1 MILLRARRTL
11 SAALGLLGLGAL
23 AHGLAAQ
30 QAPDPARRGFELERR
45 GNYGDAVG
53 AYRDAL
59 KTKPNDAAALF
70 GLERSLIALDRPADI
85 LPDARA
91 AIAASPGTGAFYGV
105 ALRAW
110 AASGRPDSVRAVAQ
124 QWAAVDSTDETPYR
138 EWGAAALARHD
149 RDEARKAY
157 QTARDRLHRPDAL
170 AGELAMVLS
179 EEHDWAGAV
188 REWSTAV
195 AKVSGYRSTAV
206 RALSPAPEEDRSK
219 ILRDFGKQTAP
230 TARWVEADLRA
241 QWGDPLGGY
250 QVLSANLPN
259 DRGRAVEAI
268 SGFLDQVRDQTGPE
282 PRRAQGLALAA
293 LADRTPGPGGSQLRL
308 EAAQAFADA
317 GDQAAAKRLL
327 GGMATAIDLTSGA
340 GVTLVGVLVKEG
352 KVEDAERK
360 LEQLKPGLVSE
371 DWMALRRTVAWGWVR
386 AGKLDRADSLIVAD
400 SSVEGLAM
408 AGQLRLF
415 HGDLDSAAILLKLA
429 GPFAGTRDEAT
440 ARTATLA
447 MLQPIQADTLPA
459 LGAGLLAVE
468 RGDTARG
475 VQQLEKVADGLPVDA
490 GGAEIRLY
498 AGRLAQSAGRTAD
511 AERLLR
517 SAAVPDAKTTAPAA
531 ELALAQL
538 LLDSGRAKEATEV
551 LEQMILGFPESA
563 LVPQA
568 RRLLDQARGA
578 VPQT

>member
-59 KTKPNDAAALF
+59 KKKPNDAAALF

-105 ALRAW
+105 TLRAW

-230 TARWVEADLRA
+230 TARWLEADLRA

-386 AGKLDRADSLIVAD
+386 AGKLDRADSMIVAD

>member
-11 SAALGLLGLGAL
+11 SAALGLIGLAAL

-59 KTKPNDAAALF
+59 KKKPNDAAALF

-124 QWAAVDSTDETPYR
+124 QWAALDSTDETPYR

-149 RDEARKAY
+149 RDEARMAY

-188 REWSTAV
+188 REWSSAV

-230 TARWVEADLRA
+230 TARWLEADLRA

-250 QVLSANLPN
+250 QVLSANLPT

-282 PRRAQGLALAA
+282 ARRAQGLALAA

-327 GGMATAIDLTSGA
+327 GGMAAAIDLTSGA
-340 GVTLVGVLVKEG
+340 GATLVGVLVKEG

-386 AGKLDRADSLIVAD
+386 AGKLDRADSMIVAD

-429 GPFAGTRDEAT
+429 GPFAGTREEAT

-459 LGAGLLAVE
+459 LGAALLAVE

-475 VQQLEKVADGLPVDA
+475 VQQLEKVADGLPIDA

-498 AGRLAQSAGRTAD
+498 AGRVAQSAGRTAD

-531 ELALAQL
+531 ELALGQL

-551 LEQMILGFPESA
+551 LEHMILGFPESA

>member
-1 MILLRARRTL
+1 VILLRGRRTL

-59 KTKPNDAAALF
+59 KKKPNDAAALF

-230 TARWVEADLRA
+230 TARWLEADLRA

-386 AGKLDRADSLIVAD
+386 AGKLDRADSMIVAD

-447 MLQPIQADTLPA
+447 MLQQIQADTLPA

>member
-1 MILLRARRTL
+1 VILLRGRRTL

-59 KTKPNDAAALF
+59 KKKPNDAAALF

-124 QWAAVDSTDETPYR
+124 QWAAVDSTDDTPYR

-386 AGKLDRADSLIVAD
+386 AGKLDRADSMIVAD

-578 VPQT
+578 IPQT

>member
-1 MILLRARRTL
+1 VILLRGRRTL

-59 KTKPNDAAALF
+59 KKKPNDAAALF

-386 AGKLDRADSLIVAD
+386 AGKLDRADSMIVAD

>member
-1 MILLRARRTL
+1 MILLRGRRTL

-59 KTKPNDAAALF
+59 KKKPNDAAALF

-230 TARWVEADLRA
+230 TARWLEADLRA

-282 PRRAQGLALAA
+282 ARRAQGLALAA

-386 AGKLDRADSLIVAD
+386 AGKLDRADSMIVAD
-400 SSVEGLAM
+400 SSVEGLAV

>member
-1 MILLRARRTL
+1 MILLRGRRTL

-59 KTKPNDAAALF
+59 KKKPNDAAALF

-105 ALRAW
+105 TLRAW

-230 TARWVEADLRA
+230 TARWLEADLRA

-386 AGKLDRADSLIVAD
+386 AGKLDRADSMIVAD

-538 LLDSGRAKEATEV
+538 LLDSGRAKEATQV

>member
-1 MILLRARRTL
+1 
-11 SAALGLLGLGAL
+11 
-23 AHGLAAQ
+23 
-30 QAPDPARRGFELERR
+30 
-45 GNYGDAVG
+45 
-53 AYRDAL
+53 
-59 KTKPNDAAALF
+59 
-70 GLERSLIALDRPADI
+70 
-85 LPDARA
+85 
-91 AIAASPGTGAFYGV
+91 
-105 ALRAW
+105 
-110 AASGRPDSVRAVAQ
+110 
-124 QWAAVDSTDETPYR
+124 
-138 EWGAAALARHD
+138 
-149 RDEARKAY
+149 
-157 QTARDRLHRPDAL
+157 
-170 AGELAMVLS
+170 MVLS

-230 TARWVEADLRA
+230 TARWLEADLRA

-282 PRRAQGLALAA
+282 ARRAQGLALAA

-340 GVTLVGVLVKEG
+340 GATLVGVLVKEG

-386 AGKLDRADSLIVAD
+386 AGKLDRADSMIVAD

>member
-1 MILLRARRTL
+1 VILLRARRTL

-59 KTKPNDAAALF
+59 KKKPNDAAALF

-105 ALRAW
+105 TLRAW

-230 TARWVEADLRA
+230 TARWLEADLRA

-386 AGKLDRADSLIVAD
+386 AGKLDRADSMIVAD

>member
-1 MILLRARRTL
+1 VILLRGRRTL

-59 KTKPNDAAALF
+59 KKKPNDAAALF

-230 TARWVEADLRA
+230 TARWLEADLRA

-386 AGKLDRADSLIVAD
+386 AGKLDRADSMIVAD

-538 LLDSGRAKEATEV
+538 LLDSGRAKEATQV

>member
-1 MILLRARRTL
+1 MILLRGRRTL

-59 KTKPNDAAALF
+59 KKKPNDAAALF

-105 ALRAW
+105 TLRAW

-230 TARWVEADLRA
+230 TARWLEADLRA

-308 EAAQAFADA
+308 EAAQAIADA

-386 AGKLDRADSLIVAD
+386 AGKLDRADSMIVAD